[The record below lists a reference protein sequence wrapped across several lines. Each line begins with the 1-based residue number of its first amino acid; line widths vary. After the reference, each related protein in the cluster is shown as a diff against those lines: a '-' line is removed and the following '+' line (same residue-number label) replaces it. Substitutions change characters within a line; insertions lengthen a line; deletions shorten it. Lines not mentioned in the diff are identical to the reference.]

1 MFLIYFLKY
10 SKARQITH
18 NHNNNN
24 DIHKN
29 KKNNYNKTENNKER
43 SKRKNHTKNKYFTT
57 ENYNINR
64 PNPIPNFNIPMNFTN
79 FPIYYTPFSSNIPY
93 MSLGLNGFNSM
104 NNLQQNYNNIYI
116 ENKYSKNNSSENTQ
130 ESSTEDKNYYDNF
143 GENYYDSLQKG
154 IKDISQIYNDNK
166 LNRPKVSLLCHY
178 YCNLDKNQDDEEY
191 MSNEIQKLG
200 DNLKKIFNFDTD
212 NIDK

>member
-1 MFLIYFLKY
+1 
-10 SKARQITH
+10 
-18 NHNNNN
+18 
-24 DIHKN
+24 
-29 KKNNYNKTENNKER
+29 
-43 SKRKNHTKNKYFTT
+43 
-57 ENYNINR
+57 
-64 PNPIPNFNIPMNFTN
+64 
-79 FPIYYTPFSSNIPY
+79 

-166 LNRPKVSLLCHY
+166 YNRPKISLLCRY
-178 YCNLDKNQDDEEY
+178 YCNLDKNQEDDEY
-191 MSNEIQKLG
+191 MNDEIQKLG
-200 DNLKKIFNFDTD
+200 DNLKKIMNFDTD
-212 NIDK
+212 NMNN